1 VSTSTGQPNVNG
13 DKIIPRERDGV
24 IDSLDESKLY
34 KPHVGYK
41 WQILKEI
48 NAAFQMPANWHYL
61 HQDSDGQLSYFLTK
75 ENFKKEGSFQ
85 TGLSVI
91 AIRKSNERLGKDAI
105 KHAREVISEM
115 MRSTDTIATG
125 VGQITYMFQYSCRSR
140 IEDSNGIM
148 KIVDVQTFGNVRT
161 DTYYKVTFEYP
172 EHLSEESEKIAPRML
187 MYFTIDDEI

>member
-61 HQDSDGQLSYFLTK
+61 HQDSDGQLSDGPF
-75 ENFKKEGSFQ
+75 
-85 TGLSVI
+85 
-91 AIRKSNERLGKDAI
+91 
-105 KHAREVISEM
+105 
-115 MRSTDTIATG
+115 
-125 VGQITYMFQYSCRSR
+125 C
-140 IEDSNGIM
+140 DS
-148 KIVDVQTFGNVRT
+148 D
-161 DTYYKVTFEYP
+161 
-172 EHLSEESEKIAPRML
+172 
-187 MYFTIDDEI
+187 